1 MERPPEA
8 FLCPIGLEVMRRP
21 FVAADGHSYEE
32 GPLRAWLRDHTSSPM
47 TNAPLPSTMIVPN
60 HSLRAAIEAWESQR
74 PLELDP
80 ECLTILPKE
89 PLGNGSFG
97 CVVAGVFNMHGR
109 PRPVA
114 VKTLPAMSRAEQRS
128 QFARELKAHDVAQ
141 RSADRVCRLFGICD
155 KDGRTCLVM
164 KRYARNLADWLAAG
178 PLAEAAVRRVGTALC
193 RTLAQLHDAGV
204 VVQDI
209 KPANILLDEHDEPV
223 FSDFGIASV
232 VERTTQGVR
241 PTSVKGTFNY
251 MAPEAFEATQYG
263 KEVDIWSMGCL
274 IVEMT
279 TGVAPWARLQ
289 MQQIIT
295 AVLIRK
301 QTPEIPDGLPEVVGQ
316 CFAFDPRGRPTA
328 ATLADALAA
337 DALAADALAADALAA
352 DAPIQNAHTANT
364 AEIEALRHAHAAEMQ
379 TLRDAL
385 AAAMNASMLAN
396 ARAVAADGAVEDV
409 TALVE
414 AIRDTHTVK
423 MRALHD
429 AHAAEM
435 QALRDAYAAEME
447 ALRDAHAAAMNASL
461 LANEEHLRTLQE
473 THAAEALELNNKL
486 AVSLRCEEE
495 SASCLATMLDQP
507 VHVESVKTFNEF
519 MREQALRDELKT
531 VHELCTAHEDEIER
545 LKRSLSISERA
556 LEKENRPEAALSM
569 QIRLT
574 SLAVRYWAAKRGDP
588 TAQFGLADLYS
599 TGWAEQLP
607 RDMSKALKWWRRAT
621 NQGHAEASAALES
634 RAAEGVFEEL
644 TEMPESIAAL
654 IKVFRAYSYVGGSSS
669 PKYLVMNTKAG
680 TSHTLVNPTA
690 GIKPDS
696 ITGGAYSPLTNFT
709 NIGVTLR
716 DSNGVPLSCCGNH
729 HRSGRLND
737 TKWIYCLSFPA
748 LPHGIAYY
756 VCKSCCTLLGV
767 PR

>member
-32 GPLRAWLRDHTSSPM
+32 GPIRAWLRDHATSPM
-47 TNAPLPSTMIVPN
+47 TNAPLPSTMVVPN
-60 HSLRAAIEAWESQR
+60 HSLRAAIEAWEGQR

-80 ECLTILPKE
+80 GCLTILSEE

-97 CVVAGVFNMHGR
+97 CVVAGLFTMHGR

-114 VKTLPAMSRAEQRS
+114 VKTLPAMTRAEQRS

-178 PLAEAAVRRVGTALC
+178 PLAGAAVRRVGTALC
-193 RTLAQLHDAGV
+193 RTLAQLHDAGI

-209 KPANILLDEHDEPV
+209 KPANVLLDEHDEPV

-232 VERTTQGVR
+232 FERTTQGVR

-251 MAPEAFEATQYG
+251 MAPEAFEASLYG

-274 IVEMT
+274 VVEMA

-301 QTPEIPDGLPEVVGQ
+301 QTPEVPDGLPEAVGR
-316 CFAFDPRGRPTA
+316 CFAFDPHGRPTA
-328 ATLADALAA
+328 AELAAALADTLAAALADTPTDKA
-337 DALAADALAADALAA
+337 TVRD
-352 DAPIQNAHTANT
+352 AHTANT

-379 TLRDAL
+379 SLRDAL

-396 ARAVAADGAVEDV
+396 ARAASAEAAVEDV

-423 MRALHD
+423 MRALRD

-435 QALRDAYAAEME
+435 RALRDSHAAAINASMLANARDADAATMDVSALMEAIRNEHAAEMR
-447 ALRDAHAAAMNASL
+447 ALRDAHAAEMDHLNIWGNEWLEAEHKSRSRELQLSQL
-461 LANEEHLRTLQE
+461 LNDVREEQE
-473 THAAEALELNNKL
+473 MA
-486 AVSLRCEEE
+486 LRC
-495 SASCLATMLDQP
+495 AQA
-507 VHVESVKTFNEF
+507 VHEAKA
-519 MREQALRDELKT
+519 QALRDRLFT
-531 VHELCTAHEDEIER
+531 VHEQCTASKEELER
-545 LKRSLSISERA
+545 LLYDDE
-556 LEKENRPEAALSM
+556 PEEY
-569 QIRLT
+569 
-574 SLAVRYWAAKRGDP
+574 V
-588 TAQFGLADLYS
+588 
-599 TGWAEQLP
+599 
-607 RDMSKALKWWRRAT
+607 RRAKT
-621 NQGHAEASAALES
+621 PMAA
-634 RAAEGVFEEL
+634 
-644 TEMPESIAAL
+644 
-654 IKVFRAYSYVGGSSS
+654 
-669 PKYLVMNTKAG
+669 
-680 TSHTLVNPTA
+680 HLVNTAPSQAPTLALA
-690 GIKPDS
+690 GAP
-696 ITGGAYSPLTNFT
+696 
-709 NIGVTLR
+709 
-716 DSNGVPLSCCGNH
+716 
-729 HRSGRLND
+729 
-737 TKWIYCLSFPA
+737 
-748 LPHGIAYY
+748 
-756 VCKSCCTLLGV
+756 
-767 PR
+767 

>member
-1 MERPPEA
+1 M
-8 FLCPIGLEVMRRP
+8 CPIGLEVMRRP

-32 GPLRAWLRDHTSSPM
+32 GPIRAWLRDHATSPM

-60 HSLRAAIEAWESQR
+60 HTLRTAIESWEGQR

-80 ECLTILPKE
+80 GCLTILPEE

-97 CVVAGVFNMHGR
+97 CVVAGLFTMHGR

-114 VKTLPAMSRAEQRS
+114 VKTLPAMTRAEQRS

-141 RSADRVCRLFGICD
+141 HSADRVCRLFGICD

-178 PLAEAAVRRVGTALC
+178 PLAGAAVRRVGMALC
-193 RTLAQLHDAGV
+193 RTLAQLHDAGI

-209 KPANILLDEHDEPV
+209 KPANVLLDEHDEPV

-301 QTPEIPDGLPEVVGQ
+301 QTPEIPDGLPEAVGQ

-328 ATLADALAA
+328 AELAAALAAELAAALADAL
-337 DALAADALAADALAA
+337 DAQAT
-352 DAPIQNAHTANT
+352 APVTQIVRDAHTANT
-364 AEIEALRHAHAAEMQ
+364 AEIEALRHAHAEEMQ
-379 TLRDAL
+379 SLRD
-385 AAAMNASMLAN
+385 S
-396 ARAVAADGAVEDV
+396 
-409 TALVE
+409 
-414 AIRDTHTVK
+414 
-423 MRALHD
+423 
-429 AHAAEM
+429 HAAEM
-435 QALRDAYAAEME
+435 R
-447 ALRDAHAAAMNASL
+447 ALRDAHAEEVGHLNIWGNEWLEAAEESKSRELQLSQL
-461 LANEEHLRTLQE
+461 LNDVREEQEMALRCAQAVHEAKAQALRDRLFTVHEQCTARKEELE
-473 THAAEALELNNKL
+473 RLRSILAMRHAAEQLANK
-486 AVSLRCEEE
+486 
-495 SASCLATMLDQP
+495 
-507 VHVESVKTFNEF
+507 
-519 MREQALRDELKT
+519 EQVLRDELKT
-531 VHELCTAHEDEIER
+531 VHELCTTHEDEIER

-634 RAAEGVFEEL
+634 QAAQGVFEEL

-654 IKVFRAYSYVGGSSS
+654 IQVFRTHSYVGGSSS
-669 PKYLVMNTKAG
+669 PKYLVMKTKAG
-680 TSHTLVNPTA
+680 TSHTLLNPTA

-716 DSNGVPLSCCGNH
+716 DRNGVPLCCCGNNNSSW
-729 HRSGRLND
+729 RQID
-737 TKWIYCLSFPA
+737 TKRAVYCLSF
-748 LPHGIAYY
+748 PHGIAYY